1 MQIYEKSTTP
11 ATFFR
16 PKGQILPTPPRKS
29 NKIGAL
35 FSRGAFLH
43 LLRALARSPAVQLT
57 PKNLRNLREKILARW
72 REFCN
77 FVV

>member
-43 LLRALARSPAVQLT
+43 LLRALARSPAVQRT
-57 PKNLRNLREKILARW
+57 PKKFAKSVGEILARW